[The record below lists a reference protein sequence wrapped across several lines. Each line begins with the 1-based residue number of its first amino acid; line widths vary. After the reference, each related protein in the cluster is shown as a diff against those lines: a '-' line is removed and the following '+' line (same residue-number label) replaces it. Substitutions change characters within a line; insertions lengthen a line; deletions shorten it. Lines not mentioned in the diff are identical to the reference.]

1 MDKRYREND
10 PFDILDSKKK
20 IYNQDNDIDYQNKQT
35 QSNREYDNY
44 SQDTL
49 IFAGI
54 KRPVR
59 QSRQT
64 LQKETE
70 QYNDTT
76 WDNEPVSTSS
86 KKEPPKRKKKKKHH
100 FVRNFIVL
108 LLVVLLAGAGYGY
121 FYLQDLSNS
130 ITTVPLEGDLAAVA
144 GLDEGVKNIALF
156 GLDSRDETMTG
167 RSDCIMILSLD
178 KNHNQIKL
186 ASLMRDSY
194 VEVEGHGFTKLCH
207 AYSYGGP
214 SLAVKTIN
222 QNYGLNITDYATVD
236 FSAMSDIIDA
246 VGGVEIDLDEREVS
260 YLNEALYE
268 QNVVYNTN
276 YAYIETPGKQLLN
289 GGQAV
294 AYARIRYADSD
305 FVRTQRQRTV
315 LIALLNT
322 LMDQPFYK
330 YPALAKE
337 LLNLCETSYTLDKM
351 LPYMPFVMKKPD
363 IYTAR
368 YPEDGDYATKKING
382 TDYITFEQEPTNEKL
397 HQFIYGDA
405 ATYTTE

>member
-1 MDKRYREND
+1 
-10 PFDILDSKKK
+10 
-20 IYNQDNDIDYQNKQT
+20 
-35 QSNREYDNY
+35 
-44 SQDTL
+44 
-49 IFAGI
+49 
-54 KRPVR
+54 
-59 QSRQT
+59 
-64 LQKETE
+64 
-70 QYNDTT
+70 
-76 WDNEPVSTSS
+76 
-86 KKEPPKRKKKKKHH
+86 
-100 FVRNFIVL
+100 
-108 LLVVLLAGAGYGY
+108 
-121 FYLQDLSNS
+121 
-130 ITTVPLEGDLAAVA
+130 
-144 GLDEGVKNIALF
+144 
-156 GLDSRDETMTG
+156 
-167 RSDCIMILSLD
+167 
-178 KNHNQIKL
+178 
-186 ASLMRDSY
+186 MRDSY
-194 VEVEGHGFTKLCH
+194 VEVEGHGFTTVCH